1 MTITIV
7 SASKEIEALMKAPP
21 GKAIRGLQPAEA
33 RKIRQMT
40 SVILASDSLVDIQRN
55 HPGWAVHRYNGNE
68 RTWSFS
74 VAGATRLLMEW
85 DGDRKEVSN
94 IRFDNPH

>member
-7 SASKEIEALMKAPP
+7 SASKQIEALMNAPP
-21 GKAIRGLQPAEA
+21 GKAIRGLKPAEE
-33 RKIRQMT
+33 RKIRQQI
-40 SVILASDSLVDIQRN
+40 SVILASESLVSIQPH
-55 HPGWAVHRYNGNE
+55 HPGWAVHRYSGNE

>member
-1 MTITIV
+1 MTISIV
-7 SASKEIEALMKAPP
+7 SASKQIEALMKAPP
-21 GKAIRGLQPAEA
+21 GKTVRGLQPAET
-33 RKIRQMT
+33 RKIRQIT
-40 SVILASDSLVDIQRN
+40 SVILASDSLVDIQHN
-55 HPGWAVHRYNGNE
+55 HPGWAVHRYSGNE

-85 DGDRKEVSN
+85 DSDRKEVSN